1 MRAGSKLAGRVV
13 TVGPARVASEG
24 ATTRISADV
33 GGAEVYFDSSE
44 VALEG
49 PPEVFASHS
58 CRGHAAAL
66 EAADDRAARSRVARR
81 RPGDP
86 RHLGRLV
93 ADAGDPALTA
103 AMWRLVGRAYD
114 PFEDRARRVR
124 EREAR
129 ALL

>member
-1 MRAGSKLAGRVV
+1 MSARSGLAGRVV
-13 TVGPARVASEG
+13 TVGPARVRTEG

-49 PPEVFASHS
+49 RPEVFASHS
-58 CRGHAAAL
+58 CRGHAAAR

-81 RPGDP
+81 CPGDP
-86 RHLGRLV
+86 RHLG
-93 ADAGDPALTA
+93 LTA

-129 ALL
+129 ELLEQEEARA